1 MSETAEAIE
10 ASTEAP
16 FSDSLPEDLRTEPAF
31 NDINNVQDLARS
43 YFNAQRMVG
52 ADKIAVP
59 GPNADV
65 TDWSSVYDKLGRPPT
80 SSDYSFELGKEPG
93 SAYSPDQLDNFSKKA
108 YEEGL
113 SKKQAENIF
122 SWYNTENVSAR
133 ANVEKAIEERKANAE
148 EQLHKEYGNAYDERV
163 TLAQRVVKEF
173 GGEDGLQLLDD
184 TGLGNDPRV
193 IKMFANIGLN
203 MSEDSLSVGD
213 GQSSFTMTP
222 DEAKREIATL
232 QRDNQ
237 FMLSYGNSASPTHD
251 EAVVRMAKLFEYAH
265 PEVLG

>member
-10 ASTEAP
+10 TSAEAP
-16 FSDSLPEDLRTEPAF
+16 FIDSIPEDLRTEPAF

-43 YFNAQRMVG
+43 YYNAQRMVG

-59 GPNADV
+59 GPNADS
-65 TDWSSVYDKLGRPPT
+65 TDWSAVYNKLGRPET
-80 SSDYSFELGKEPG
+80 AADYEFKGGEDPG
-93 SAYSPDQLDNFSKKA
+93 SISTSDQLTQFKEKA

-122 SWYNTENVSAR
+122 DWYNKASVDAHSSI
-133 ANVEKAIEERKANAE
+133 EKSLTERKTFAE

-163 TLAQRVVKEF
+163 TLAQRVVQEY
-173 GGEDGLQLLDD
+173 GGDDGLQLLED

-193 IKMFANIGLN
+193 VKMFAKIGMDL
-203 MSEDSLSVGD
+203 SEDSLSVGD

-265 PEVLG
+265 PEILG